1 MFCDPVVRDASKT
14 GRRPAPEAAPA
25 APLMAHAFDRRSLL
39 HELKAKGVRLT
50 GQRRAVVEVIQ
61 EAAEHLDA
69 ATLLERA
76 RAKGAKVDRAT
87 VYRTVELLKRHRLID
102 ELNLMQ
108 PGEKHFYEART
119 RGDHAHLTCLQCGCV
134 LECATPLLDWLK
146 LELATRTG
154 FELRMTRLEVGGLC
168 ASCQKAAARG
178 ETTAARAR

>member
-1 MFCDPVVRDASKT
+1 MFCDPVVRDASKA
-14 GRRPAPEAAPA
+14 GRRAEAQAPPA

-39 HELKAKGVRLT
+39 DELRAKGIRLT
-50 GQRRAVVEVIQ
+50 AQRRAVVEVIQ
-61 EAAEHLDA
+61 EASEHLDA
-69 ATLLERA
+69 AELLERA

-87 VYRTVELLKRHRLID
+87 VYRTVEMLKRHRLID

-168 ASCQKAAARG
+168 AQCQKAAMRQ
-178 ETTAARAR
+178 ETAAAPVR